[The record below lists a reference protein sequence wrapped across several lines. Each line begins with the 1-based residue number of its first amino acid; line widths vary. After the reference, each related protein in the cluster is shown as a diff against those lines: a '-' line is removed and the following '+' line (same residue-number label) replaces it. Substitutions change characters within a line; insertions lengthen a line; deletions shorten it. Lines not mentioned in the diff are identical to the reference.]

1 MTNVYTTRKFE
12 VSNINRYVKYAMI
25 ILIIIYIILG
35 CNTMI
40 ISIGYIAVVR
50 SIENSRT
57 VERVV
62 YDDYRELATGRALDS
77 NGEPD
82 IAIKHFYS
90 LLLTLLLT
98 VNFLS
103 ISKSLRTAFAR
114 QVCFLSSLDRSGV
127 LRLLSAQ
134 SR

>member
-1 MTNVYTTRKFE
+1 M
-12 VSNINRYVKYAMI
+12 
-25 ILIIIYIILG
+25 LG
-35 CNTMI
+35 CNIMI
-40 ISIGYIAVVR
+40 ISIGYTAVVR

-57 VERVV
+57 VEGRTCGVRLLV
-62 YDDYRELATGRALDS
+62 YDNYRELATGRALDS

-114 QVCFLSSLDRSGV
+114 QVCFLSRLDRSGV
-127 LRLLSAQ
+127 LRLLSCTE
-134 SR
+134 